1 MSRLLG
7 SFLLRCWWVGREEE
21 RFELEHIQS
30 GERLVV
36 ASLADAYAWVQT
48 RARATESA
56 QDASPGA
63 PDECRPVR
71 PGER

>member
-7 SFLLRCWWVGREEE
+7 SFLLRCWWVGRDDE

-36 ASLADAYAWVQT
+36 ASLADACAWVQAH
-48 RARATESA
+48 ARAGEA
-56 QDASPGA
+56 GPDGPPRA
-63 PDECRPVR
+63 PEQPRPLV